1 MHQSVEPIR
10 YHRKAFKSR
19 CKMRRIFIYLLT
31 INQYVIG
38 SFSAN
43 DNMLSVM
50 EEEEE
55 QRRAKEESELIF
67 EAGCKKKQI
76 LDSNDSNSTK
86 YKWIPSGTL
95 LERGVCIDRNYRSYI
110 APQED
115 GTKVYATINYQKIR
129 DVDDKLKTI
138 SIDLLL
144 TLRWQDTDIRTNFT
158 EKMKQNDG
166 LSIRQKMSKIWTPG
180 LYIWNR
186 TSVKPKEEWAA
197 LTKSR
202 ILTTN
207 QFKNEETGSWGAF
220 VELKYEVKTTIYCN
234 FDYTQYPMDSQ
245 MCSVKIDGDS
255 DNAIFILYDPS
266 SAFHTNRTYKA
277 VGLVMDIVFFGG
289 ENGFD
294 ADSVGFSVRMKRLIR
309 PYMLKYYIPC
319 MAIVFV
325 SEIGFMV
332 PLTAIPGR
340 VALLVTQFLTLIN
353 LFIFQM
359 SESPSS
365 SDLNILGEYLL
376 VSLGFVVATIAEFAL
391 VVLLNRKEKLNHD
404 NKNLTNS
411 NEKKDYGLV
420 RVFKI
425 REIDESK
432 NIDLMNSTEKPQWKR
447 PSIYVVDFVAFWIHL
462 SSFILYNMIY
472 WVQHHY

>member
-1 MHQSVEPIR
+1 MQRTFICLL
-10 YHRKAFKSR
+10 A
-19 CKMRRIFIYLLT
+19 IYL
-31 INQYVIG
+31 YAIG
-38 SFSAN
+38 SCSAKN
-43 DNMLSVM
+43 NMIGVLK
-50 EEEEE
+50 EEEE
-55 QRRAKEESELIF
+55 QRRAREESELIF
-67 EAGCKKKQI
+67 EAGCKEKQTV
-76 LDSNDSNSTK
+76 DSNDANSTE
-86 YKWIPSGTL
+86 YRWIPSGTL

-144 TLRWQDTDIRTNFT
+144 TLRWLDTDIRTNFT
-158 EKMKQNDG
+158 DKMKRNGG
-166 LSIRQKMSKIWTPG
+166 LSIRQKMGKIWTPG

-186 TSVKPKEEWAA
+186 TSVMPKEEWAA

-202 ILTTN
+202 VLTTN
-207 QFKNEETGSWGAF
+207 QFRNEETGSWGAF
-220 VELKYEVKTTIYCN
+220 IELKYEVKTTIYCD

-266 SAFHTNRTYKA
+266 NAFHTNRTYKA
-277 VGLVMDIVFFGG
+277 VGLMMNIVFFGG
-289 ENGFD
+289 ENGLD

-319 MAIVFV
+319 MAIVLV

-376 VSLGFVVATIAEFAL
+376 VSLGFVVAAIAEFAL
-391 VVLLNRKEKLNHD
+391 VILLNRKEKLNHD
-404 NKNLTNS
+404 DKNSKNLI
-411 NEKKDYGLV
+411 EKKDAGLG
-420 RVFKI
+420 RVFKT
-425 REIDESK
+425 RELNESK
-432 NIDLMNSTEKPQWKR
+432 DIDLMNSKEKPQWKR
-447 PSIYVVDFVAFWIHL
+447 PSIYVVDFLAFWIHL
-462 SSFILYNMIY
+462 SSFTLYNLIY
-472 WVQHHY
+472 WVHHPN

>member
-1 MHQSVEPIR
+1 M
-10 YHRKAFKSR
+10 
-19 CKMRRIFIYLLT
+19 
-31 INQYVIG
+31 
-38 SFSAN
+38 
-43 DNMLSVM
+43 
-50 EEEEE
+50 
-55 QRRAKEESELIF
+55 
-67 EAGCKKKQI
+67 
-76 LDSNDSNSTK
+76 
-86 YKWIPSGTL
+86 

-186 TSVKPKEEWAA
+186 TSVQPKEEWAA
-197 LTKSR
+197 LTKMR
-202 ILTTN
+202 IVATN
-207 QFKNEETGSWGAF
+207 QFRNEETGSWGAF
-220 VELKYEVKTTIYCN
+220 VELKYEVKTSIYCD

-277 VGLVMDIVFFGG
+277 VGLMMDIVFFGG

-319 MAIVFV
+319 MAIVLV

-376 VSLGFVVATIAEFAL
+376 VSLGFVVAAIAEFAL
-391 VVLLNRKEKLNHD
+391 VILLNRKEKLNHN
-404 NKNLTNS
+404 NKSQNYLKAT
-411 NEKKDYGLV
+411 
-420 RVFKI
+420 F
-425 REIDESK
+425 
-432 NIDLMNSTEKPQWKR
+432 
-447 PSIYVVDFVAFWIHL
+447 
-462 SSFILYNMIY
+462 
-472 WVQHHY
+472 